1 MIGRRILFK
10 EVSRALRMSK
20 RPGFGFFTGKTE
32 QEQEVKGTEKG
43 QEGEEAKESPRNV
56 LAQFNE
62 DELNMPRLKMD
73 TLMKAV
79 LPYQAE
85 NKRAFDK
92 LTTEIE
98 TLYHEKDHIPS
109 LRSEIKALEDVG
121 KINKEK
127 LNTVIERAKQAEA
140 EGERIETR
148 LNKEIEKSKVFAI
161 SKFSGDILEILDNL
175 ELCIENCKK
184 DAEKNSHILESD
196 FFQGVEMTYK
206 NALNIFHRF
215 NINPIEEGI
224 GSEMNPNIHDVMFV
238 APNPERP
245 NNEVMYVAKKG
256 YMIGERVLRASKVG
270 VVKNN

>member
-1 MIGRRILFK
+1 MIGRRILLN
-10 EVSRALRMSK
+10 EVGKALRMSK
-20 RPGFGFFTGKTE
+20 RPGFGFFSGKPE
-32 QEQEVKGTEKG
+32 MEEGVKDTAPG
-43 QEGEEAKESPRNV
+43 GEEVKESPRSV
-56 LAQFNE
+56 LAQFSE
-62 DELNMPRLKMD
+62 DELNMPRLKLETMV
-73 TLMKAV
+73 KAI

-85 NKRAFDK
+85 NKRAFEK
-92 LTTEIE
+92 MSTELE

-109 LRSEIKALEDVG
+109 LRSEIKALDEVG

-127 LNTVIERAKQAEA
+127 LNTVIERAKQAEL

-184 DAEKNSHILESD
+184 DAEKNSHIIDSD
-196 FFQGVEMTYK
+196 FYQAIELTYHS
-206 NALNIFHRF
+206 ALNIFHRF
-215 NINPIEEGI
+215 NITPIEEGV